1 MKYFTNL
8 LIYDC
13 KCYDRS
19 DSETVFHTTLI
30 WQQAIMKRIKH
41 IDWTLGI
48 CSLILL
54 RYILPIS
61 ESLAEKKS
69 WTKHL
74 EKWPINRFYL
84 KMLLRKNCYSRWLLL
99 ETWRRVVF
107 SFLFSQVF
115 VYFLELCLQKM
126 TICSKRSLIHRFTLH
141 SCSSNIKK
149 HVCIYVY
156 MYISPKTLPKLCL
169 STKFRNQEIRWN
181 YCIFSQLSCSKAIML
196 LEAKYTAVEKKPC
209 S

>member
-1 MKYFTNL
+1 MFFAVGKVVKLKYFTNL

-30 WQQAIMKRIKH
+30 SQQAIMKRIKH

-69 WTKHL
+69 
-74 EKWPINRFYL
+74 
-84 KMLLRKNCYSRWLLL
+84 
-99 ETWRRVVF
+99 
-107 SFLFSQVF
+107 
-115 VYFLELCLQKM
+115 
-126 TICSKRSLIHRFTLH
+126 
-141 SCSSNIKK
+141 
-149 HVCIYVY
+149 
-156 MYISPKTLPKLCL
+156 
-169 STKFRNQEIRWN
+169 
-181 YCIFSQLSCSKAIML
+181 
-196 LEAKYTAVEKKPC
+196 
-209 S
+209 

>member
-1 MKYFTNL
+1 MFFAVGKVVKLKYFTNL

-84 KMLLRKNCYSRWLLL
+84 KMLLRKNCYSRWLLMAFMTIVGNL
-99 ETWRRVVF
+99 KTRSFFF
-107 SFLFSQVF
+107 SFLPSFCVFSGA
-115 VYFLELCLQKM
+115 LPAK
-126 TICSKRSLIHRFTLH
+126 
-141 SCSSNIKK
+141 ND
-149 HVCIYVY
+149 Y
-156 MYISPKTLPKLCL
+156 M
-169 STKFRNQEIRWN
+169 F
-181 YCIFSQLSCSKAIML
+181 
-196 LEAKYTAVEKKPC
+196 
-209 S
+209 